1 MLKKIIN
8 SAAECE
14 LLGFNISKKLKSGHV
29 ISLEG
34 DLGSGKTTFVKG
46 ILKGLNYKYDVTSP
60 TFTLINEYHADL
72 KVIHIDFYREGN
84 IERWREIGIDE
95 ITPIITEFSE
105 KKTINLE
112 RCKKIMISAIKQSNN
127 YFLPKINKIQNF
139 NNFIINNKNQNIYI
153 SHCKQKNA
161 NNPSKDDLLCYFS
174 DENYLDTFEQIGF
187 VIVNAMRRNEK
198 VMNH

>member
-95 ITPIITEFSE
+95 YLYSENLVIIEWGNMINGILPDNVITICFEHIELN
-105 KKTINLE
+105 K
-112 RCKKIMISAIKQSNN
+112 RKIYSN
-127 YFLPKINKIQNF
+127 YEPF
-139 NNFIINNKNQNIYI
+139 
-153 SHCKQKNA
+153 
-161 NNPSKDDLLCYFS
+161 
-174 DENYLDTFEQIGF
+174 
-187 VIVNAMRRNEK
+187 RN
-198 VMNH
+198 